1 MAGGERRTA
10 SGPFLGRCPG
20 TLSLG
25 RSGRR
30 GPGGSATV
38 ARRGAAN
45 RARSARAGVARV
57 GRAGAWGRALALA
70 VCLAPSLGAT
80 CERGGDSWPG
90 GIGAVLG
97 HSSAEHRLV
106 VREVPPDSPS
116 AAAGLEPG
124 DEILA
129 IDGREVAGLSVREVV
144 AALRGEVGSRVRLRV
159 RRGDAEREVE
169 VMRAPYRD

>member
-1 MAGGERRTA
+1 MRRRRT
-10 SGPFLGRCPG
+10 PG
-20 TLSLG
+20 TEPSRPAG
-25 RSGRR
+25 TSRATGSAGARAGRR
-30 GPGGSATV
+30 GV
-38 ARRGAAN
+38 L
-45 RARSARAGVARV
+45 
-57 GRAGAWGRALALA
+57 GRAVLLVA
-70 VCLAPSLGAT
+70 CLVLSLRAT
-80 CERGGDSWPG
+80 CERGGESWPG

-106 VREVPPDSPS
+106 VREVPPDGPS

-159 RRGDAEREVE
+159 RRGDTEREVE
-169 VMRAPYRD
+169 VVRAPYRH

>member
-1 MAGGERRTA
+1 MPMVTGRPAAAGAAR
-10 SGPFLGRCPG
+10 
-20 TLSLG
+20 
-25 RSGRR
+25 
-30 GPGGSATV
+30 
-38 ARRGAAN
+38 ARRGGAFGRSVLLAA
-45 RARSARAGVARV
+45 
-57 GRAGAWGRALALA
+57 
-70 VCLAPSLGAT
+70 CLAPSLGAT

-116 AAAGLEPG
+116 AEAGLEPG

-129 IDGREVAGLSVREVV
+129 IDGRAVAGLSVREVV

-159 RRGDAEREVE
+159 RRGDTERELE
-169 VMRAPYRD
+169 VLRAPYRD